1 MAGEVSA
8 GAAPYPKP
16 NAQYRVAFLSPDTVR
31 SGSRADSAWS
41 TAAAGEILLHEAAT
55 FHIGRGKKYGAKKG

>member
-1 MAGEVSA
+1 MGAGEISA

-41 TAAAGEILLHEAAT
+41 PAAAGETPRLKAA
-55 FHIGRGKKYGAKKG
+55 FFD

>member
-8 GAAPYPKP
+8 GAAPYSKP

-31 SGSRADSAWS
+31 SGSRTDSAWS
-41 TAAAGEILLHEAAT
+41 PAAAGEIPRNEAVSVD
-55 FHIGRGKKYGAKKG
+55 